1 MTPPGSPG
9 LRGRTLRSFLLLGA
23 QRVIGVV
30 VTAGGSIV
38 LARLLTPEVF
48 GLYAILV
55 FVITLGVRFSELGLG
70 AALIQRR
77 DLGLESRLG
86 RRGPS
91 PASACGAHD
100 HAVAGLSA
108 AFTATFALAL
118 VLGAAIAAAAPLV
131 GRWPGVSSE
140 VTAPV
145 RWLAL
150 LVVLS
155 SLRMPAMVLLER
167 RLAYLP
173 LTIAETADTVTF
185 HVVAIAAALGGAGL
199 WSFVMGALAA
209 RAANLTVL
217 WSATRWRPTL
227 RGSWRELAPVL
238 RFGVLFQGSIL
249 VGIAGDAVVPTFVTA
264 WSGVAAI
271 GFLNW
276 AATLAFLPLQ
286 VVSIAGRVLFPALS
300 SLQTDTAR
308 FAEATARALN
318 RVTTVLY
325 PAAALLL
332 AGADP
337 VVRLIFGEA
346 WAPAVPAVRCFC
358 LSAIIGGTST
368 IFVHALYGLGRAD
381 VVFRLNLASAVLL
394 WVMTVLLVP
403 WLGFVGFAV
412 ASACL
417 ACAGVSY
424 TALSLRRLVPLRVL
438 PAVRVP
444 LAASAGSAA
453 VLATLAGLWIHDL
466 PTLLIGAIVS
476 AGAYVVFAGL
486 IGGAAWRVEFMA
498 DWRTVLQG

>member
-1 MTPPGSPG
+1 MSPSSAPG

-23 QRVIGVV
+23 QRVVGVV
-30 VTAGGSIV
+30 VTAGGSIA

-55 FVITLGVRFSELGLG
+55 FVITAGVRSSELGLG

-77 DLGLESRLG
+77 DLDPAAALG
-86 RRGPS
+86 
-91 PASACGAHD
+91 
-100 HAVAGLSA
+100 V
-108 AFTATFALAL
+108 AFTATFGLALA
-118 VLGAAIAAAAPLV
+118 LGAAIAAAAPLV
-131 GRWPGVSSE
+131 TRWPGVSSD

-155 SLRMPAMVLLER
+155 SLRMPATVLLER

-173 LTIAETADTVTF
+173 LTVAETADTVTF
-185 HVVAIAAALGGAGL
+185 HAVAIAAAIAGAGL

-209 RAANLTVL
+209 RVVNLVVL
-217 WSATRWRPTL
+217 WGAARWRPTL
-227 RGSWRELAPVL
+227 RWSWRELAPVMK
-238 RFGVLFQGSIL
+238 FGILFQGSIL
-249 VGIAGDAVVPTFVTA
+249 VAIAGDAVVPIFVTA
-264 WSGVAAI
+264 WSGVTGV

-300 SLQTDTAR
+300 SLQADTER

-318 RVTTVLY
+318 RVTAVLY

-346 WAPAVPAVRCFC
+346 WLPAIPAVRCFC

-368 IFVHALYGLGRAD
+368 IFVHALYSLGRAD
-381 VVFRLNLASAVLL
+381 IVFRLNLASAVLL
-394 WVMTVLLVP
+394 WVITLVLVP

-412 ASACL
+412 ASVSL

-424 TALSLRRLVPLRVL
+424 TALSVRRLAPVRVL

-444 LAASAGSAA
+444 LAASLGSAA
-453 VLATLAGLWIHDL
+453 VLAAFVGVWVHDL
-466 PTLLIGAIVS
+466 PSLLIAVGVS
-476 AGAYVVFAGL
+476 AGAYVVFAGF

>member
-1 MTPPGSPG
+1 MSPSSSPG

-23 QRVIGVV
+23 QRVVGVV
-30 VTAGGSIV
+30 VTAGGSIA

-55 FVITLGVRFSELGLG
+55 FVITAGVRSSELGLG

-77 DLGLESRLG
+77 DLDPAAALG
-86 RRGPS
+86 
-91 PASACGAHD
+91 
-100 HAVAGLSA
+100 V
-108 AFTATFALAL
+108 AFTATFGLALA
-118 VLGAAIAAAAPLV
+118 LGAAIAAAAPLV
-131 GRWPGVSSE
+131 ARWPGVSSD

-167 RLAYLP
+167 RLAYFP
-173 LTIAETADTVTF
+173 LTVAETADTVTF
-185 HVVAIAAALGGAGL
+185 HAVAIAAAIAGAGL

-209 RAANLTVL
+209 RAVNLVVL
-217 WSATRWRPTL
+217 WGAARWRPTL
-227 RGSWRELAPVL
+227 RWSWRELAPVMK
-238 RFGVLFQGSIL
+238 FGILFQGSIL
-249 VGIAGDAVVPTFVTA
+249 VAIAGDAVVPIFVTA
-264 WSGVAAI
+264 WSGVTGV

-300 SLQTDTAR
+300 SLQADTER

-318 RVTTVLY
+318 RVTAVLY

-346 WAPAVPAVRCFC
+346 WLPAIPAVRCFC

-368 IFVHALYGLGRAD
+368 IFVHALYSLGRAD
-381 VVFRLNLASAVLL
+381 IVFRLNLASTVLL
-394 WVMTVLLVP
+394 WVITLVLVP

-412 ASACL
+412 ASASL

-424 TALSLRRLVPLRVL
+424 TALSVRRLVPVRVL

-444 LAASAGSAA
+444 LAASLGSAA
-453 VLATLAGLWIHDL
+453 VLAALVGLWVHDL
-466 PTLLIGAIVS
+466 PSLLIAVGVS
-476 AGAYVVFAGL
+476 AGAYVVFAGF

>member
-1 MTPPGSPG
+1 MSPSSSPG

-23 QRVIGVV
+23 QRVVGVV
-30 VTAGGSIV
+30 VTAGGSIA

-55 FVITLGVRFSELGLG
+55 FVITAGVRSSELGLG

-77 DLGLESRLG
+77 DLDPAAALG
-86 RRGPS
+86 
-91 PASACGAHD
+91 
-100 HAVAGLSA
+100 V
-108 AFTATFALAL
+108 AFTATFGLALA
-118 VLGAAIAAAAPLV
+118 LGAAIAAAAPLV
-131 GRWPGVSSE
+131 ARWPGVSSD

-167 RLAYLP
+167 RLAYFP
-173 LTIAETADTVTF
+173 LTVAETADTVTF
-185 HVVAIAAALGGAGL
+185 HAVAIAAAIAGAGL

-209 RAANLTVL
+209 RAVNLVVL
-217 WSATRWRPTL
+217 WGAARWRPTL
-227 RGSWRELAPVL
+227 RWSWRELAPVMK
-238 RFGVLFQGSIL
+238 FGILFQGSIL
-249 VGIAGDAVVPTFVTA
+249 VAIAGDAVVPIVVTA
-264 WSGVAAI
+264 WSGVTGV

-300 SLQTDTAR
+300 SLQADTER

-318 RVTTVLY
+318 RVTAVLY

-346 WAPAVPAVRCFC
+346 WLPAIPAVRCFC

-368 IFVHALYGLGRAD
+368 IFVHALYSLGRAD
-381 VVFRLNLASAVLL
+381 IVFRLNLASAVLL
-394 WVMTVLLVP
+394 WVITLVLVP

-412 ASACL
+412 ASVSL

-424 TALSLRRLVPLRVL
+424 TALSVRRLAPVRVL

-444 LAASAGSAA
+444 LAASLGSAA
-453 VLATLAGLWIHDL
+453 VLAALVGLWVHDL
-466 PTLLIGAIVS
+466 PSLLIAVGVS
-476 AGAYVVFAGL
+476 AGAYVVFAGF

>member
-1 MTPPGSPG
+1 MSPSSSPG

-23 QRVIGVV
+23 QRVVGVV
-30 VTAGGSIV
+30 VTAGGSIA

-55 FVITLGVRFSELGLG
+55 FVITAGVRSSELGLG

-77 DLGLESRLG
+77 DLD
-86 RRGPS
+86 
-91 PASACGAHD
+91 PA
-100 HAVAGLSA
+100 AGLGV
-108 AFTATFALAL
+108 AFTATFGLALAL
-118 VLGAAIAAAAPLV
+118 GAGIAAAAPLV
-131 GRWPGVSSE
+131 ARWPGVSSD

-173 LTIAETADTVTF
+173 LTVAETADTVTF
-185 HVVAIAAALGGAGL
+185 HAVAIAAAIAGAGL

-209 RAANLTVL
+209 RAVNLVVL
-217 WSATRWRPTL
+217 WGAARWRPTL
-227 RGSWRELAPVL
+227 RWSWRELAPVMK
-238 RFGVLFQGSIL
+238 FGILFQGSVL
-249 VGIAGDAVVPTFVTA
+249 VTIAGDAVVPIFVTA
-264 WSGVAAI
+264 WSGVTGV

-300 SLQTDTAR
+300 SLQADTER

-318 RVTTVLY
+318 RVTAVLY

-346 WAPAVPAVRCFC
+346 WLPAIPAVRCFC

-368 IFVHALYGLGRAD
+368 IFVHALYSLGRAD
-381 VVFRLNLASAVLL
+381 IVFRLNLASAVLL
-394 WVMTVLLVP
+394 WAITLVLVP

-412 ASACL
+412 ASVSL

-424 TALSLRRLVPLRVL
+424 TALSVRRLAPVRVL

-444 LAASAGSAA
+444 LAASLGSAA
-453 VLATLAGLWIHDL
+453 VLAALVGFWVHDL
-466 PTLLIGAIVS
+466 PSLLIAVGVS
-476 AGAYVVFAGL
+476 AGAYVVFAGF

>member
-1 MTPPGSPG
+1 MSPSSSPG

-23 QRVIGVV
+23 QRVVGVV
-30 VTAGGSIV
+30 VTAGGSIA

-55 FVITLGVRFSELGLG
+55 FVITAGVRSSELGLG

-77 DLGLESRLG
+77 DLDPAAALG
-86 RRGPS
+86 
-91 PASACGAHD
+91 
-100 HAVAGLSA
+100 V
-108 AFTATFALAL
+108 AFTATFGLALA
-118 VLGAAIAAAAPLV
+118 LGAAIAAAAPLV
-131 GRWPGVSSE
+131 ARWPGVSSD

-150 LVVLS
+150 LVMLS

-173 LTIAETADTVTF
+173 LTVAETADTVTF
-185 HVVAIAAALGGAGL
+185 HTVAIAAAIAGAGL

-209 RAANLTVL
+209 RVVNLVVL
-217 WSATRWRPTL
+217 WGAARWRPTL
-227 RGSWRELAPVL
+227 RWSWRELAPVMK
-238 RFGVLFQGSIL
+238 FGILFQGSVL
-249 VGIAGDAVVPTFVTA
+249 VAIAGDAVVPIFVTA
-264 WSGVAAI
+264 WSGVTGV

-300 SLQTDTAR
+300 SLQADPKR

-318 RVTTVLY
+318 RVTAVLY

-346 WAPAVPAVRCFC
+346 WLPAIPAVRCFC

-368 IFVHALYGLGRAD
+368 IFVHALYSLGRAD
-381 VVFRLNLASAVLL
+381 IVFRLNLASAVLL
-394 WVMTVLLVP
+394 WAITLVLVP

-412 ASACL
+412 ASVSL

-424 TALSLRRLVPLRVL
+424 TALSVRRLAPVRVL

-444 LAASAGSAA
+444 LAASLGSAA
-453 VLATLAGLWIHDL
+453 VLAALVGLWVHDL
-466 PTLLIGAIVS
+466 PSLLIAVGVS
-476 AGAYVVFAGL
+476 AGAYVVFAGF

>member
-1 MTPPGSPG
+1 MSPSSSPG

-23 QRVIGVV
+23 QRVVGVV
-30 VTAGGSIV
+30 VTAGGSIA

-55 FVITLGVRFSELGLG
+55 FVITAGVRSSELGLG

-77 DLGLESRLG
+77 DLDPAALLG
-86 RRGPS
+86 
-91 PASACGAHD
+91 
-100 HAVAGLSA
+100 V
-108 AFTATFALAL
+108 AFTATFGLALA
-118 VLGAAIAAAAPLV
+118 LGAAIAAAAPLV
-131 GRWPGVSSE
+131 ARWPGVSSD

-167 RLAYLP
+167 RLAYFP
-173 LTIAETADTVTF
+173 LTVAETADTVTF
-185 HVVAIAAALGGAGL
+185 HAVAIAAAIAGAGL

-209 RAANLTVL
+209 RVVNLVVL
-217 WSATRWRPTL
+217 WGAARWRPTL
-227 RGSWRELAPVL
+227 RWSWRELAPVMQ
-238 RFGVLFQGSIL
+238 FGILFQGSIL
-249 VGIAGDAVVPTFVTA
+249 VAIAGDAVVPIFVTA
-264 WSGVAAI
+264 WSGVTGV

-300 SLQTDTAR
+300 SLQADTER

-318 RVTTVLY
+318 RVTAVLY

-346 WAPAVPAVRCFC
+346 WLPAIPAVRCFC

-368 IFVHALYGLGRAD
+368 IFVHALYSLGRAD
-381 VVFRLNLASAVLL
+381 IVFRLNLASAVLL
-394 WVMTVLLVP
+394 WMITLVLVP

-412 ASACL
+412 ASVSL

-424 TALSLRRLVPLRVL
+424 TVLSVRRLVPVRVL

-444 LAASAGSAA
+444 LAASLGSAA
-453 VLATLAGLWIHDL
+453 VLAALVGLWVHDL
-466 PTLLIGAIVS
+466 PSLIIAAGVS
-476 AGAYVVFAGL
+476 AGAYVVFAGF

>member
-1 MTPPGSPG
+1 MSPSSSPG

-23 QRVIGVV
+23 QRVVGVV
-30 VTAGGSIV
+30 VTAGGSIA

-55 FVITLGVRFSELGLG
+55 FVITAGVRSSELGLG

-77 DLGLESRLG
+77 DLHPAAALG
-86 RRGPS
+86 
-91 PASACGAHD
+91 
-100 HAVAGLSA
+100 V
-108 AFTATFALAL
+108 AFTATFGLALA
-118 VLGAAIAAAAPLV
+118 LGAAIAAAAPLV
-131 GRWPGVSSE
+131 ARWPGVSSD

-167 RLAYLP
+167 RLAYFP
-173 LTIAETADTVTF
+173 LTVAETADTVTF
-185 HVVAIAAALGGAGL
+185 HAVAIAAAIAGAGL

-209 RAANLTVL
+209 RVVNLVVL
-217 WSATRWRPTL
+217 WGAARWRPTL
-227 RGSWRELAPVL
+227 RWSWRELAPVMK
-238 RFGVLFQGSIL
+238 FGILFQGSIL
-249 VGIAGDAVVPTFVTA
+249 VAIAGDAVVPIFVTA
-264 WSGVAAI
+264 WSGVTGV

-300 SLQTDTAR
+300 SLQADTER

-318 RVTTVLY
+318 RVTAVLY

-346 WAPAVPAVRCFC
+346 WLPAIPAVRCFC

-368 IFVHALYGLGRAD
+368 IFVHALYSLGRAD
-381 VVFRLNLASAVLL
+381 IVFRLNLASVVLL
-394 WVMTVLLVP
+394 WVITLVLVP

-412 ASACL
+412 ASVSL

-424 TALSLRRLVPLRVL
+424 TALSVRRLAPVRVL

-444 LAASAGSAA
+444 LAASLGSAA
-453 VLATLAGLWIHDL
+453 VLAALVGLWVHDL
-466 PTLLIGAIVS
+466 PSLLIAVGVS
-476 AGAYVVFAGL
+476 AGAYVVFAGF

>member
-1 MTPPGSPG
+1 MTIPSSSPG

-23 QRVIGVV
+23 QKVVSVV
-30 VTAGGSIV
+30 VTAAGGIA
-38 LARLLTPEVF
+38 LARLLTPEAF

-77 DLGLESRLG
+77 DLDLTGGLG
-86 RRGPS
+86 
-91 PASACGAHD
+91 
-100 HAVAGLSA
+100 A
-108 AFTATFALAL
+108 AFTATFALSL
-118 VLGAAIAAAAPLV
+118 VLAAAIVAAAPLLA
-131 GRWPGVSSE
+131 RWPGVSSD

-150 LVVLS
+150 LIVLA

-167 RLAYLP
+167 RLAYVP

-185 HVVAIAAALGGAGL
+185 NAVAIAAAVAGAGL
-199 WSFVMGALAA
+199 WSFVLGALAA
-209 RAANLTVL
+209 RVANLAVL
-217 WSATRWRPTL
+217 WIATRWRPTFSVD
-227 RGSWRELAPVL
+227 RGELAPVL
-238 RFGVLFQGSIL
+238 RFGILFQGSVLIGL
-249 VGIAGDAVVPTFVTA
+249 AGDAVVPTFVTA
-264 WSGVAAI
+264 WSGIAAV
-271 GFLNW
+271 GYLNW
-276 AATLAFLPLQ
+276 AATVAFLPLQ

-300 SLQTDTAR
+300 SLQTEPAR

-318 RVTTVLY
+318 RVTTILY

-337 VVRLIFGEA
+337 VVRLVFGDA
-346 WAPAVPAVRCFC
+346 WAPAVPAVRGFC

-368 IFVHALYGLGRAD
+368 IFVHALYGLGRPD
-381 VVFRLNLASAVLL
+381 LVFRLNLVSAALL
-394 WVMTVLLVP
+394 WVLTVALVP

-412 ASACL
+412 ASAVL
-417 ACAGVSY
+417 ACGGVSY
-424 TALSLRRLVPLRVL
+424 TALCLRRLVPLHPL
-438 PAVRVP
+438 SAVRVP

-453 VLATLAGLWIHDL
+453 VLAALAGFWIHDL
-466 PTLLIGAIVS
+466 PTLVVAAAVA

-486 IGGAAWRVEFMA
+486 IGGAAWRVEFIA

>member
-1 MTPPGSPG
+1 MTTPSSSPG

-23 QRVIGVV
+23 QKVVSVV
-30 VTAGGSIV
+30 VTAAGGIA

-48 GLYAILV
+48 GLYAILI

-77 DLGLESRLG
+77 DLDLTT
-86 RRGPS
+86 
-91 PASACGAHD
+91 
-100 HAVAGLSA
+100 GLSA
-108 AFTATFALAL
+108 AFTATFVLAL
-118 VLGAAIAAAAPLV
+118 VLGAAIMTAAPLV
-131 GRWPGVSSE
+131 ARWPGVSSE
-140 VTAPV
+140 VAAPV

-167 RLAYLP
+167 RLAYVP

-185 HVVAIAAALGGAGL
+185 NVVAIAAAVAGAGL
-199 WSFVMGALAA
+199 WSFVLGALAA
-209 RAANLTVL
+209 RVANLAVL
-217 WSATRWRPTL
+217 WTATRWRPTL
-227 RGSWRELAPVL
+227 RWSRGELAPVL
-238 RFGVLFQGSIL
+238 KFGLLFQGSMLIS
-249 VGIAGDAVVPTFVTA
+249 VAGDAVVPTFVTA
-264 WSGVAAI
+264 WSGVAAV
-271 GFLNW
+271 GYLNW

-300 SLQTDTAR
+300 SLQADPER

-332 AGADP
+332 AAADP
-337 VVRLIFGEA
+337 VVRLVFGDA

-368 IFVHALYGLGRAD
+368 IFVHALYGLGRPD
-381 VVFRLNLASAVLL
+381 LVLRLNLASAALL
-394 WVMTVLLVP
+394 WVLTVALVP

-412 ASACL
+412 ASAIL

-424 TALSLRRLVPLRVL
+424 TALSLRRLVSLHL
-438 PAVRVP
+438 LSAVRVP
-444 LAASAGSAA
+444 LTASAGSAA
-453 VLATLAGLWIHDL
+453 VLAALACFWIHDL
-466 PTLLIGAIVS
+466 PSLVIGAAVS
-476 AGAYVVFAGL
+476 AGAYAVFAGL

>member
-1 MTPPGSPG
+1 MSPSSSPG
-9 LRGRTLRSFLLLGA
+9 LRGRTLRNFLLLGA
-23 QRVIGVV
+23 QRVVGVV
-30 VTAGGSIV
+30 VTAGGSIA

-55 FVITLGVRFSELGLG
+55 FVITAGVRSSELGLG

-77 DLGLESRLG
+77 DLDPAALLG
-86 RRGPS
+86 
-91 PASACGAHD
+91 
-100 HAVAGLSA
+100 V
-108 AFTATFALAL
+108 AFTATFGLALA
-118 VLGAAIAAAAPLV
+118 LGAAIAAAAPLV
-131 GRWPGVSSE
+131 ARWPGVSSD

-167 RLAYLP
+167 RLAYFP
-173 LTIAETADTVTF
+173 LTVAETADTVTF
-185 HVVAIAAALGGAGL
+185 HAVAIAAAIAGAGL

-209 RAANLTVL
+209 RVVNLVVL
-217 WSATRWRPTL
+217 WGAARWRPTL
-227 RGSWRELAPVL
+227 RWSWRELAPVMK
-238 RFGVLFQGSIL
+238 FGILFQGSVL
-249 VGIAGDAVVPTFVTA
+249 VAIAGDAVVPIFVTA
-264 WSGVAAI
+264 WSGVTGV

-300 SLQTDTAR
+300 SLQADTER

-318 RVTTVLY
+318 RVTAVLY

-346 WAPAVPAVRCFC
+346 WLPAIPAVRCFC

-368 IFVHALYGLGRAD
+368 IFVHALYSLGRAD
-381 VVFRLNLASAVLL
+381 IVFRLNLASAVLL
-394 WVMTVLLVP
+394 WVITLVLVP

-412 ASACL
+412 ASVSL

-424 TALSLRRLVPLRVL
+424 TALSVRRLVPVRVL

-444 LAASAGSAA
+444 LAASLGSAA
-453 VLATLAGLWIHDL
+453 VLAALVGLWVHDL
-466 PTLLIGAIVS
+466 PSLLIAVGVS
-476 AGAYVVFAGL
+476 AGAYVVFAGF

>member
-1 MTPPGSPG
+1 MTTSSSSPG

-23 QRVIGVV
+23 QKVVSVV
-30 VTAGGSIV
+30 VTAAGGIA

-55 FVITLGVRFSELGLG
+55 FVITLGIRFSELGLG

-77 DLGLESRLG
+77 ELEL
-86 RRGPS
+86 
-91 PASACGAHD
+91 AT
-100 HAVAGLSA
+100 GLSA
-108 AFTATFALAL
+108 AFTATFVLAL
-118 VLGAAIAAAAPLV
+118 VLGAAIVATAPLLM
-131 GRWPGVSSE
+131 RWPGVTSD
-140 VTAPV
+140 VTAPI

-150 LVVLS
+150 LVVLA

-185 HVVAIAAALGGAGL
+185 NVVAIAAALAGAGL
-199 WSFVMGALAA
+199 WSFVLGALAA
-209 RAANLTVL
+209 RVANVAVL
-217 WSATRWRPTL
+217 WTATRWRPTL
-227 RGSWRELAPVL
+227 SWNRRELAPVL
-238 RFGVLFQGSIL
+238 KFGALVQGSVLIGL
-249 VGIAGDAVVPTFVTA
+249 AGDAVVPTFVTA
-264 WSGVAAI
+264 WSGVASV
-271 GFLNW
+271 GYLNW
-276 AATLAFLPLQ
+276 AAMLAFLPLQ

-300 SLQTDTAR
+300 SLQAEPAR
-308 FAEATARALN
+308 FAEATERALN
-318 RVTTVLY
+318 RVTTILY

-346 WAPAVPAVRCFC
+346 WAPAVPAVRFFC

-368 IFVHALYGLGRAD
+368 IFVHALYGLGRPD
-381 VVFRLNLASAVLL
+381 LVFRLNLASAAIL
-394 WVMTVLLVP
+394 WALTVALVP

-412 ASACL
+412 ASVSL
-417 ACAGVSY
+417 ACAGLSY
-424 TALSLRRLVPLRVL
+424 TAVSLRRLVPLHAVS
-438 PAVRVP
+438 AVRVP
-444 LAASAGSAA
+444 LMASVGSAA
-453 VLATLAGLWIHDL
+453 VLAAFATFWIHDL
-466 PTLLIGAIVS
+466 PSLVVGSAVS

>member
-1 MTPPGSPG
+1 MSPSSSPG

-23 QRVIGVV
+23 QRVVGVV
-30 VTAGGSIV
+30 VTAGGSIA

-55 FVITLGVRFSELGLG
+55 FVITAGVRSSELGLG

-77 DLGLESRLG
+77 DLDPAAALG
-86 RRGPS
+86 
-91 PASACGAHD
+91 
-100 HAVAGLSA
+100 V
-108 AFTATFALAL
+108 AFTATFGLALA
-118 VLGAAIAAAAPLV
+118 LGAAIAAAAPLV
-131 GRWPGVSSE
+131 ARWPGVSSD

-167 RLAYLP
+167 RLAYFP
-173 LTIAETADTVTF
+173 LTVAETADTVTF
-185 HVVAIAAALGGAGL
+185 HAVAIAAAIAGAGL

-209 RAANLTVL
+209 RAVNLVVL
-217 WSATRWRPTL
+217 WGAARWRPTL
-227 RGSWRELAPVL
+227 RWSWRELAPVMK
-238 RFGVLFQGSIL
+238 FGILFQGSIL
-249 VGIAGDAVVPTFVTA
+249 VAIAGDAVVPIFVTA
-264 WSGVAAI
+264 WSGVTGV

-300 SLQTDTAR
+300 SLQADTER

-318 RVTTVLY
+318 RVTAVLY

-346 WAPAVPAVRCFC
+346 WLPAIPAVRCFC

-368 IFVHALYGLGRAD
+368 IFVHALYSLGRAD
-381 VVFRLNLASAVLL
+381 IVFRLNLASAVLL
-394 WVMTVLLVP
+394 WVITLVLVP

-412 ASACL
+412 ASVSL

-424 TALSLRRLVPLRVL
+424 TALSVRRLAPVRVL

-444 LAASAGSAA
+444 LAASLGSAA
-453 VLATLAGLWIHDL
+453 VLAALVGLWVHDL
-466 PTLLIGAIVS
+466 PSLLIAAGVS
-476 AGAYVVFAGL
+476 AGAYVVFAGF

>member
-1 MTPPGSPG
+1 MSPSSAPG

-23 QRVIGVV
+23 QRVVGVV
-30 VTAGGSIV
+30 VTAGGSIA

-55 FVITLGVRFSELGLG
+55 FVITAGVRSSELGLG

-77 DLGLESRLG
+77 DLDPAAALG
-86 RRGPS
+86 
-91 PASACGAHD
+91 
-100 HAVAGLSA
+100 V
-108 AFTATFALAL
+108 AFTATFGLALA
-118 VLGAAIAAAAPLV
+118 LGAAIAAAAPLV
-131 GRWPGVSSE
+131 TRWPGVSSD

-173 LTIAETADTVTF
+173 LTVAETADTVTF
-185 HVVAIAAALGGAGL
+185 HAVAIAAAIAGAGL

-209 RAANLTVL
+209 RVVNLVVL
-217 WSATRWRPTL
+217 WGAARWRPTL
-227 RGSWRELAPVL
+227 RWSWRELAPVMK
-238 RFGVLFQGSIL
+238 FGILFQGSIL
-249 VGIAGDAVVPTFVTA
+249 VAIAGDAVVPIFVTA
-264 WSGVAAI
+264 WSGVTGV

-300 SLQTDTAR
+300 SLQADTER

-318 RVTTVLY
+318 RVTAVLY

-346 WAPAVPAVRCFC
+346 WLPAIPAVRCFC

-368 IFVHALYGLGRAD
+368 IFVHALYSLGRAD
-381 VVFRLNLASAVLL
+381 IVFRLNLASAVLL
-394 WVMTVLLVP
+394 WVITLVLVP

-412 ASACL
+412 ASVSL

-424 TALSLRRLVPLRVL
+424 TALSVRRLAPVRVL

-444 LAASAGSAA
+444 LAASLGSAA
-453 VLATLAGLWIHDL
+453 VLAALVGVWVHDL
-466 PTLLIGAIVS
+466 PSLLIAVGVS
-476 AGAYVVFAGL
+476 AGAYVVFAGF

>member
-1 MTPPGSPG
+1 MTTPSSSPG

-23 QRVIGVV
+23 QKVV
-30 VTAGGSIV
+30 SVGVTAAGGIV
-38 LARLLTPEVF
+38 LARLLTPEMF
-48 GLYAILV
+48 GLYAIVL
-55 FVITLGVRFSELGLG
+55 FVITLGVRFSELGVG

-77 DLGLESRLG
+77 DLDV
-86 RRGPS
+86 
-91 PASACGAHD
+91 A
-100 HAVAGLSA
+100 AGLSA

-118 VLGAAIAAAAPLV
+118 VLGAVIAAVAPLV
-131 GRWPGVSSE
+131 ARWPGVSSD
-140 VTAPV
+140 VTAPM

-167 RLAYLP
+167 KLAYLP

-185 HVVAIAAALGGAGL
+185 YVVAIAAALAGGGL
-199 WSFVMGALAA
+199 WSFVLGALAA
-209 RAANLTVL
+209 RAANLAVL

-227 RGSWRELAPVL
+227 RWNRRELAPVL
-238 RFGVLFQGSIL
+238 KFGLLFQGSVLIG
-249 VGIAGDAVVPTFVTA
+249 VAGDAVVPTFVTA
-264 WSGVAAI
+264 WSGVAAV

-276 AATLAFLPLQ
+276 AAALAFLPLQ

-300 SLQTDTAR
+300 SLQAEPRR

-358 LSAIIGGTST
+358 LSAVIGGTST
-368 IFVHALYGLGRAD
+368 IFVHALYGLGRPA
-381 VVFRLNLASAVLL
+381 VVFRLNLASAALL
-394 WVMTVLLVP
+394 WALTIVLVP

-412 ASACL
+412 ASASL

-424 TALSLRRLVPLRVL
+424 TAWNLKRRIPLQVL

-444 LAASAGSAA
+444 LTASVGAAA
-453 VLATLAGLWIHDL
+453 VLAALAGFWIHDVPSL
-466 PTLLIGAIVS
+466 VLGAAVS
-476 AGAYVVFAGL
+476 VGAYVLLASLV
-486 IGGAAWRVEFMA
+486 GGAAWRVEFVA

>member
-1 MTPPGSPG
+1 MSPSSSPG

-23 QRVIGVV
+23 QRVVGVV
-30 VTAGGSIV
+30 VTAGGSIA

-55 FVITLGVRFSELGLG
+55 FVITAGVRSSELGLG

-77 DLGLESRLG
+77 DLDPAALLG
-86 RRGPS
+86 
-91 PASACGAHD
+91 
-100 HAVAGLSA
+100 V
-108 AFTATFALAL
+108 AFTATFGLALA
-118 VLGAAIAAAAPLV
+118 LGAAIAAAAPLV
-131 GRWPGVSSE
+131 ERWPGVSSD

-167 RLAYLP
+167 RLAYFP
-173 LTIAETADTVTF
+173 LTVAETADTVTF
-185 HVVAIAAALGGAGL
+185 HAVAIAAAIAGAGL
-199 WSFVMGALAA
+199 WSFVIGALAA
-209 RAANLTVL
+209 RVVNLVVL
-217 WSATRWRPTL
+217 WGAARWRPTL
-227 RGSWRELAPVL
+227 RWSWRELAPVMK
-238 RFGVLFQGSIL
+238 FGILFQGSIL
-249 VGIAGDAVVPTFVTA
+249 VAIAGDAVVPIFVTA
-264 WSGVAAI
+264 WSGVTGV

-300 SLQTDTAR
+300 SLQADTER

-318 RVTTVLY
+318 RVTAVLY

-346 WAPAVPAVRCFC
+346 WLPAIPAVRCFC

-368 IFVHALYGLGRAD
+368 IFVHALYSLGRAD
-381 VVFRLNLASAVLL
+381 IVFRLNLASAVLL
-394 WVMTVLLVP
+394 WVITLVLVP

-412 ASACL
+412 ASVSL
-417 ACAGVSY
+417 ACAGVLY
-424 TALSLRRLVPLRVL
+424 TVLSVRRLVPVRVL

-444 LAASAGSAA
+444 LAASLGSAA
-453 VLATLAGLWIHDL
+453 VLAALVGLWVHDL
-466 PTLLIGAIVS
+466 PSLLIAVGVS
-476 AGAYVVFAGL
+476 AGAYVVFAGF

>member
-1 MTPPGSPG
+1 MSPSSSPG

-23 QRVIGVV
+23 QRVVGVV
-30 VTAGGSIV
+30 VTAGGSIA

-55 FVITLGVRFSELGLG
+55 FVITAGVRSSELGLG

-77 DLGLESRLG
+77 DLDPAAALG
-86 RRGPS
+86 
-91 PASACGAHD
+91 
-100 HAVAGLSA
+100 V
-108 AFTATFALAL
+108 AFTATFSLALA
-118 VLGAAIAAAAPLV
+118 LGAAIAVAAPLV
-131 GRWPGVSSE
+131 ARWPGVSSD

-167 RLAYLP
+167 RLAYFP
-173 LTIAETADTVTF
+173 LTVAETADTVTF
-185 HVVAIAAALGGAGL
+185 HAVAIAAAIAGAGL

-209 RAANLTVL
+209 RVVNLVVL
-217 WSATRWRPTL
+217 WGAARWRPTL
-227 RGSWRELAPVL
+227 RWSWRELAPVMK
-238 RFGVLFQGSIL
+238 FGILFQGSIL
-249 VGIAGDAVVPTFVTA
+249 VAIAGDAVVPIFVTA
-264 WSGVAAI
+264 WSGVTGV

-300 SLQTDTAR
+300 SLQADTER

-318 RVTTVLY
+318 RVTAVLY

-346 WAPAVPAVRCFC
+346 WLPAIPAVRCFC

-368 IFVHALYGLGRAD
+368 IFVHALYSLGRAD
-381 VVFRLNLASAVLL
+381 IVFRLNLASAVLL
-394 WVMTVLLVP
+394 WVITLVLVP

-412 ASACL
+412 ASVSL
-417 ACAGVSY
+417 ACAGVLY
-424 TALSLRRLVPLRVL
+424 TALSVRRLAPVRVL

-444 LAASAGSAA
+444 LAASLGSAA
-453 VLATLAGLWIHDL
+453 VLAALVGLWVHDL
-466 PTLLIGAIVS
+466 PSLLIAVGVS
-476 AGAYVVFAGL
+476 AGAYVVFAGF

>member
-1 MTPPGSPG
+1 MSPSSSPG
-9 LRGRTLRSFLLLGA
+9 LRGRTLRNFLLLGA
-23 QRVIGVV
+23 QRVVGVV
-30 VTAGGSIV
+30 VTAGGSIA

-55 FVITLGVRFSELGLG
+55 FVITAGVRSSELGLG
-70 AALIQRR
+70 AALVQRR
-77 DLGLESRLG
+77 DLDPAALLG
-86 RRGPS
+86 
-91 PASACGAHD
+91 
-100 HAVAGLSA
+100 V
-108 AFTATFALAL
+108 AFTATFGLALA
-118 VLGAAIAAAAPLV
+118 LGAAIAAAAPLV
-131 GRWPGVSSE
+131 ARWPGVSSD

-167 RLAYLP
+167 RLAYFP
-173 LTIAETADTVTF
+173 LTVAETADTVTF
-185 HVVAIAAALGGAGL
+185 HAVAIAAAIAGAGL

-209 RAANLTVL
+209 RVVNLVVL
-217 WSATRWRPTL
+217 WGAARWRPTL
-227 RGSWRELAPVL
+227 RWSWRELAPVMK
-238 RFGVLFQGSIL
+238 FGILFQGSIL
-249 VGIAGDAVVPTFVTA
+249 VAIAGDAVVPIFVTA
-264 WSGVAAI
+264 WSGVTGV

-300 SLQTDTAR
+300 SLQADTER

-318 RVTTVLY
+318 RVTAVLY

-346 WAPAVPAVRCFC
+346 WLPAIPAVRCFC

-368 IFVHALYGLGRAD
+368 IFVHALYSLGRAD
-381 VVFRLNLASAVLL
+381 IVFRLNLASAVLL
-394 WVMTVLLVP
+394 WVITLVLVP

-412 ASACL
+412 ASVSL

-424 TALSLRRLVPLRVL
+424 TALSVRRLVPVRVL

-444 LAASAGSAA
+444 LAASLGSAA
-453 VLATLAGLWIHDL
+453 VLAALVGLWVHDL
-466 PTLLIGAIVS
+466 PSLLIAVGVS
-476 AGAYVVFAGL
+476 AGAYVVFAGF

>member
-1 MTPPGSPG
+1 MSPSSSPG

-23 QRVIGVV
+23 QRVVGVG
-30 VTAGGSIV
+30 VTAGGSIA

-55 FVITLGVRFSELGLG
+55 FVITTGVRSSELGLG

-77 DLGLESRLG
+77 DLD
-86 RRGPS
+86 
-91 PASACGAHD
+91 PA
-100 HAVAGLSA
+100 AGLGV
-108 AFTATFALAL
+108 AFTATFGLALA
-118 VLGAAIAAAAPLV
+118 LGAAIAAAAPLV
-131 GRWPGVSSE
+131 ARWPGVSSD

-167 RLAYLP
+167 RLAYFP
-173 LTIAETADTVTF
+173 LTVAETADTVTF
-185 HVVAIAAALGGAGL
+185 HAVAIAAAIAGAGL

-209 RAANLTVL
+209 RAVNLVVL
-217 WSATRWRPTL
+217 WGAARWRPTL
-227 RGSWRELAPVL
+227 RWSWRELAPVMK
-238 RFGVLFQGSIL
+238 FGILFQGSIL
-249 VGIAGDAVVPTFVTA
+249 VAIAGDAVVPIFVTA
-264 WSGVAAI
+264 WSGVTGV

-300 SLQTDTAR
+300 SLQADTER

-318 RVTTVLY
+318 RVTAVLY
-325 PAAALLL
+325 PAATLLL

-346 WAPAVPAVRCFC
+346 WLPAIPAVRCFC

-368 IFVHALYGLGRAD
+368 IFVHALYSLGRAD
-381 VVFRLNLASAVLL
+381 IVFRLNLASAVLL
-394 WVMTVLLVP
+394 WAITLVLVP

-412 ASACL
+412 ASVSL

-424 TALSLRRLVPLRVL
+424 TALSVRRLAPVRVL

-444 LAASAGSAA
+444 LAASLGSAA
-453 VLATLAGLWIHDL
+453 VLTALVGLWVHDL
-466 PTLLIGAIVS
+466 PSLLIAVGVS
-476 AGAYVVFAGL
+476 AGAYVVFAGF